1 MASGMTFAASDNGMT
16 GPTVGTKGIFRQQR
30 VLFAMLRDGRF
41 ALLNFKGV
49 RVGGSIAVTGVFWNA
64 TAVAIEFFCG
74 KPGSVVAIF
83 FAALLDALGTG
94 TETLHNVVGTNF
106 IRKTA
111 IGTGKSTIAFAFS
124 IKAMAVGT
132 TIDGTIFE
140 GTGVDGVG

>member
-1 MASGMTFAASDNGMT
+1 
-16 GPTVGTKGIFRQQR
+16 
-30 VLFAMLRDGRF
+30 MLRDGRF

-64 TAVAIEFFCG
+64 TAVAIG
-74 KPGSVVAIF
+74 RMLPRRIVS
-83 FAALLDALGTG
+83 AALLDALGTG

-140 GTGVDGVG
+140 GTGVDGVGQQ